1 MAIMFPYP
9 AKKPGGCRFSGFADY
24 ANLQDYGEEEVEVND
39 KDFQF
44 WEMIREDPDVVTLS
58 TVGMDKQKRCLLA
71 REYYIPRKPYGGTWK
86 RRYFLIKRN
95 VMASFLALAV
105 IEGHT
110 SMEKYKQLI
119 HRLDG
124 LVPATGDPEIDGCP
138 PLQMTQEMYSRMK
151 KEKQEKERKEL
162 EERKQW
168 CADFWDKDVWKDD
181 DCYLF
186 FEGEEPILICHG
198 KRYSFGYDGR
208 GENTIIHGD
217 GVKYL
222 HMGFDVGAECRYFL
236 KNPHGTTQSI
246 TGRQYDA
253 RLFCHLL
260 FAAATSTGESL
271 SIDEVE
277 ARLDRMMAQTFRAK
291 YPTKESAKEPTKE
304 PTAFCGRVTKTSES
318 ETKSQPDFPFPA
330 KKPSPCRFPSNNDN
344 ANFQDYGEVPVKMN
358 EADFHSW
365 WFFYEDPDKPVMSY
379 VGMDKHS
386 QCILERRYVHGDLNH
401 WTVEK
406 RFFLIKRNVMASCLA
421 LALIEEA
428 MERNDYLELITRLDR
443 LKPITGDPK
452 RDGCTPLVPPK
463 ELLEKKSQSEI
474 EAEETEKE
482 RRALNGRVVWQDGV
496 RKLYF
501 EDREPIMI
509 YKGERYT
516 FSCHPYEPMAIILRE
531 GKAVAYIHNAFYP
544 DECKNFIENRDYTVS
559 TITGRH
565 HNAERFCRLLTTAV
579 DCFYDCQIDEVENE
593 MQMDLVREKGV
604 NALQFDARDFVCE
617 KVLYEGIPLLLG
629 YFERALSREYNVG
642 KIYSIAYG
650 YPGRNRAESEFYL
663 LTEQEYHE
671 YKKWPEKR
679 QWKDTTE
686 ASRFLHQNLEGK
698 KQMLCNE
705 LEKRP
710 SIYKPSFT
718 LGEILNPQ
726 ETIGQGGTS
735 SSGALESRR
744 ADLCANDNGFK
755 SHHITYSRVSVCAA
769 DDYVN
774 GEIKIRMAENATVG
788 YLVDYIRHYHDE
800 NGYSAI
806 PYTGGGNW
814 WRLES
819 DCGILAEV
827 NDDGDGV
834 RYTMNPSLML
844 KNLCITKVKG
854 TRL

>member
-1 MAIMFPYP
+1 MFPYP
-9 AKKPGGCRFSGFADY
+9 AKKPGGCRFSGFPDY

-124 LVPATGDPEIDGCP
+124 LVPVTGDPEIDGCP

-162 EERKQW
+162 EERKQR

-208 GENTIIHGD
+208 GENTLIYGD
-217 GVKYL
+217 RVKYL
-222 HMGFDVGAECRYFL
+222 HMGFDVAAECRYLL

-260 FAAATSTGESL
+260 FAAATSIGESL
-271 SIDEVE
+271 SIDEAE
-277 ARLDRMMAQTFRAK
+277 ARLDRM
-291 YPTKESAKEPTKE
+291 
-304 PTAFCGRVTKTSES
+304 
-318 ETKSQPDFPFPA
+318 
-330 KKPSPCRFPSNNDN
+330 
-344 ANFQDYGEVPVKMN
+344 
-358 EADFHSW
+358 
-365 WFFYEDPDKPVMSY
+365 
-379 VGMDKHS
+379 
-386 QCILERRYVHGDLNH
+386 I
-401 WTVEK
+401 
-406 RFFLIKRNVMASCLA
+406 
-421 LALIEEA
+421 
-428 MERNDYLELITRLDR
+428 
-443 LKPITGDPK
+443 
-452 RDGCTPLVPPK
+452 DGCALRVPPK
-463 ELLEKKSQSEI
+463 ELLDRKSEPEI
-474 EAEETEKE
+474 KAEEEEKD
-482 RRALNGRVVWQDGV
+482 RQLMDGNIVWQDEK

-501 EDREPIMI
+501 ENRELIMI
-509 YKGERYT
+509 FKGERYT
-516 FSCHPYEPMAIILRE
+516 FSCNPYEPMAIILRE
-531 GKAVAYIHNAFYP
+531 GKEVSFIHNAFYP
-544 DECKNFIENRDYTVS
+544 DECKSFIENRDYTVS

-565 HNAERFCRLLTTAV
+565 YNAERFCRLLTTAV
-579 DCFYDCQIDEVENE
+579 ESFYDCQIDEVENE
-593 MQMDLVREKGV
+593 MMMDLVREKGV

-617 KVLYEGIPLLLG
+617 KVLYEDIPLLLG
-629 YFERALSREYNVG
+629 YFESALSREYHVG
-642 KIYSIAYG
+642 KIYSMAYG
-650 YPGRNRAESEFYL
+650 YPVRNREEREFYL
-663 LTEQEYHE
+663 LTEEE
-671 YKKWPEKR
+671 YKEYKEWPEKR

-698 KQMLCNE
+698 KLMLCNE
-705 LEKRP
+705 FEKRP
-710 SIYKPSFT
+710 AIYKPSFT
-718 LGEILNPQ
+718 LGEILDFKKTNSQ
-726 ETIGQGGTS
+726 SGTS
-735 SSGALESRR
+735 SSGARR
-744 ADLCANDNGFK
+744 SDLRVGVNGLKFH
-755 SHHITYSRVSVCAA
+755 SITYSRVSVCAA

-774 GEIKIRMAENATVG
+774 GEITIRMADNATVG
-788 YLVDYIRHYHDE
+788 DLVDYIRHYREE
-800 NGYSAI
+800 NNYSAI

-819 DCGILAEV
+819 DRGILAEV

-834 RYTMNPSLML
+834 RYMMNPSLLL
-844 KNLCITKVKG
+844 KSLCISKVEG
-854 TRL
+854 TRARM

>member
-1 MAIMFPYP
+1 MATMFPYP
-9 AKKPGGCRFSGFADY
+9 AKKPGGCRFSGFPDY
-24 ANLQDYGEEEVEVND
+24 ANHQDYGEEEVEVND

-58 TVGMDKQKRCLLA
+58 RVGMDKQKRCLLV
-71 REYYIPRKPYGGTWK
+71 REYYIPGKPYGGTWK
-86 RRYFLIKRN
+86 KRYFLIKRN

-110 SMEKYKQLI
+110 SMEKYRQLM

-124 LVPATGDPEIDGCP
+124 LVPATGDSEIDGCP
-138 PLQMTQEMYSRMK
+138 PLQMTQEKYSRMK
-151 KEKQEKERKEL
+151 QEKREKERKEL
-162 EERKQW
+162 EERKQR

-186 FEGEEPILICHG
+186 FEGDEPILICHR

-208 GENTIIHGD
+208 SENTIIYGD

-222 HMGFDVGAECRYFL
+222 HMGFDVGAECRYLL

-260 FAAATSTGESL
+260 FAAATSKSESL

-277 ARLDRMMAQTFRAK
+277 AMLDNQIMRSRHA
-291 YPTKESAKEPTKE
+291 
-304 PTAFCGRVTKTSES
+304 RV
-318 ETKSQPDFPFPA
+318 PA
-330 KKPSPCRFPSNNDN
+330 
-344 ANFQDYGEVPVKMN
+344 
-358 EADFHSW
+358 
-365 WFFYEDPDKPVMSY
+365 
-379 VGMDKHS
+379 GM
-386 QCILERRYVHGDLNH
+386 
-401 WTVEK
+401 T
-406 RFFLIKRNVMASCLA
+406 
-421 LALIEEA
+421 
-428 MERNDYLELITRLDR
+428 
-443 LKPITGDPK
+443 
-452 RDGCTPLVPPK
+452 
-463 ELLEKKSQSEI
+463 
-474 EAEETEKE
+474 
-482 RRALNGRVVWQDGV
+482 VWQDDN

-501 EDREPIMI
+501 ENRELIMK

-516 FSCHPYEPMAIILRE
+516 FSCHPNEPMAIILHE
-531 GKAVAYIHNAFYP
+531 GKEVSLIHNAFYP

-629 YFERALSREYNVG
+629 YFESALSREYNVG

-650 YPGRNRAESEFYL
+650 YPSRNKAEREFYL
-663 LTEQEYHE
+663 LTEQDYHE

-705 LEKRP
+705 FEKRP

-718 LGEILNPQ
+718 LGEI
-726 ETIGQGGTS
+726 S
-735 SSGALESRR
+735 
-744 ADLCANDNGFK
+744 DFKKNDQP
-755 SHHITYSRVSVCAA
+755 R
-769 DDYVN
+769 
-774 GEIKIRMAENATVG
+774 
-788 YLVDYIRHYHDE
+788 
-800 NGYSAI
+800 
-806 PYTGGGNW
+806 
-814 WRLES
+814 
-819 DCGILAEV
+819 
-827 NDDGDGV
+827 
-834 RYTMNPSLML
+834 
-844 KNLCITKVKG
+844 
-854 TRL
+854 

>member
-1 MAIMFPYP
+1 MFPYP
-9 AKKPGGCRFSGFADY
+9 AKKPGGCRFSGFPDF
-24 ANLQDYGEEEVEVND
+24 ANYQDYGEEEVVVND
-39 KDFQF
+39 KEFQT
-44 WEMIREDPDVVTLS
+44 WGMVKEDPDLVTLS
-58 TVGMDKQKRCLLA
+58 WLGMDKQNRCLLV
-71 REYYIPRKPYGGTWK
+71 REHFIPKKPYGGEWK
-86 RRYFLIKRN
+86 NRYFLIKRN
-95 VMASFLALAV
+95 VMASLLALTV
-105 IEGHT
+105 IEGNM
-110 SMEKYKQLI
+110 SMEKYKQLMR
-119 HRLDG
+119 RLDS

-138 PLQMTQEMYSRMK
+138 PLQMTQEMYGSMER
-151 KEKQEKERKEL
+151 EKREKERKEL
-162 EERKQW
+162 EEKKRKY
-168 CADFWDKDVWKDD
+168 ADFWDKDVWKDD

-186 FEGEEPILICHG
+186 FEGDAPILICHG
-198 KRYSFGYDGR
+198 KRYSFGYDGH
-208 GENTIIHGD
+208 EPMTIIYGD
-217 GVKYL
+217 GVRYL
-222 HMGFDVGAECRYFL
+222 HNGFDVGDECRFFL
-236 KNPHGTTQSI
+236 KKPQGTTQSI

-277 ARLDRMMAQTFRAK
+277 ARLDRMMSQTFLAK
-291 YPTKESAKEPTKE
+291 YPTKESAKE
-304 PTAFCGRVTKTSES
+304 PTAFCGRVTKTSKS

-365 WFFYEDPDKPVMSY
+365 WFFYEDPDKPVMSH

-544 DECKNFIENRDYTVS
+544 DECKSFIENRDYLVR
-559 TITGRH
+559 TITGKH
-565 HNAERFCRLLTTAV
+565 HNAERFCRLLTTAI
-579 DCFYDCQIDEVENE
+579 DIFYDCQIDEVEE
-593 MQMDLVREKGV
+593 KMQKELVREKGV
-604 NALQFDARDFVCE
+604 NAIQYETRDFKCD
-617 KVLYEGIPLLLG
+617 KVLYEEISLLLG
-629 YFERALSREYNVG
+629 HFETALSREYQIG
-642 KIYSIAYG
+642 KIYSIAFG
-650 YPGRNRAESEFYL
+650 YPNRNSDYFEYYL

-671 YKKWPEKR
+671 YMKWPEKSLWR
-679 QWKDTTE
+679 DKEE
-686 ASRFLHQNLEGK
+686 AFDWQHKNLEGK
-698 KQMLCNE
+698 KQVLCNE
-705 LEKRP
+705 FEKNP
-710 SIYKPSFT
+710 AIYKPIFT
-718 LGEILNPQ
+718 SDEVPGLIKTMNRQDGNTRIQIE
-726 ETIGQGGTS
+726 
-735 SSGALESRR
+735 
-744 ADLCANDNGFK
+744 
-755 SHHITYSRVSVCAA
+755 YSRVSVCAA

-774 GEIKIRMAENATVG
+774 RGITIKMGVDATVG
-788 YLVDYIRHYHDE
+788 ELVDYIQHYND
-800 NGYSAI
+800 GDSYSAI
-806 PYTGGGNW
+806 PYTGGGW

-819 DCGILAEV
+819 DRGTVAEV
-827 NDDGDGV
+827 NEEGEGV
-834 RYTMNPSLML
+834 RYMMSPSTLL
-844 KNLCITKVKG
+844 KSLGISKVSG
-854 TRL
+854 RRSQLTDNN